1 MIARKEVHVKRLSE
15 SKAAQSVASIVGG
28 KSMVAKMLEQLPES
42 ERVRPGS
49 RERAKSEPEPEP
61 EPEPESEPEPNCP
74 PVLADEPTPAGADA
88 ALAMLRE
95 TTAC

>member
-1 MIARKEVHVKRLSE
+1 M
-15 SKAAQSVASIVGG
+15 ASIVGG

-61 EPEPESEPEPNCP
+61 EPEPNCP

>member
-61 EPEPESEPEPNCP
+61 EPEPNCP